1 MLRFAGDEE
10 DEEDDDYRNRYTI
23 TCAEYY
29 HARARSLCAAGDIDG
44 AKERVRWASELW
56 PPIRLEMVD
65 DPELGGIW

>member
-1 MLRFAGDEE
+1 MLRFAS
-10 DEEDDDYRNRYTI
+10 DEEDDYRNPYAI

-44 AKERVRWASELW
+44 VKERVRLASELF

-65 DPELGGIW
+65 DPALEGVW